1 MKRLLIIFT
10 FLCFGF
16 AFAQFAEAPQYQFNS
31 TSSYK
36 YTEIDRHYTVPVS
49 EVQQPFSYSPQRSVI
64 RREPGYHPS
73 DPGMEHDTPVGDPDI
88 FIILILLFSY
98 FYMKKRR
105 QQFLLYTGI

>member
-1 MKRLLIIFT
+1 MKRLLFIFT

-36 YTEIDRHYTVPVS
+36 YTEIDRQYTVPVS

-64 RREPGYHPS
+64 RREPVRPPA
-73 DPGMEHDTPVGDPDI
+73 DPGWENVPIGDPD
-88 FIILILLFSY
+88 FYLITALLFSY

-105 QQFLLYTGI
+105 QHFLLYTGI